1 MVNSMLTAHQEHAKS
16 FTTIAL
22 EAYQWDPLFQY
33 VQVSAVYLLT
43 IPILYLS
50 QINLQENPLKGFLVS
65 MFLSSIRT
73 RIPVHLQSTYLVSR
87 QNMEYLREPM
97 GMVNKHIGY
106 IYLVD
111 ENCKIRWAGCGFAM
125 GGEDLSL
132 RNCTR
137 VLLQRLS
144 KETDVSKDFDQPPA
158 DSAPISS
165 PE

>member
-1 MVNSMLTAHQEHAKS
+1 
-16 FTTIAL
+16 
-22 EAYQWDPLFQY
+22 
-33 VQVSAVYLLT
+33 
-43 IPILYLS
+43 
-50 QINLQENPLKGFLVS
+50 
-65 MFLSSIRT
+65 
-73 RIPVHLQSTYLVSR
+73 
-87 QNMEYLREPM
+87 M

-125 GGEDLSL
+125 EDEDLSL

-144 KETDVSKDFDQPPA
+144 KGKDGLTIAEKPVA
-158 DSAPISS
+158 DSASSLS